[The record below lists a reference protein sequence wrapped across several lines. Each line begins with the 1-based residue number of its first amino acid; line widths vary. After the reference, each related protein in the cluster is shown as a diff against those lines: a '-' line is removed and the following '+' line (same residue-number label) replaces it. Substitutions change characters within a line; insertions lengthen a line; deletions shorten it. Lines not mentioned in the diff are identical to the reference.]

1 MLRTAYELCSICFVI
16 CCDNNLLQTCTT
28 YHKLK
33 QEDMKQALG
42 ILCFLRRC
50 GISHIWISMSTA
62 LAKKILYLS
71 SQVTDN
77 KFSSKRRRLL
87 TLVLNLLIVE
97 SHSQTLKKLGRL
109 FHQFLAVPCVMLKQ
123 VNRLQL
129 LYAWHAWHSMANI
142 VSRQSQKLKRCSPK
156 QVLVLNEAL
165 LRYTLCDGWCIV

>member
-33 QEDMKQALG
+33 QENMKQALG

-87 TLVLNLLIVE
+87 TFVLNLLIVA
-97 SHSQTLKKLGRL
+97 SHSQTLKKYRKT
-109 FHQFLAVPCVMLKQ
+109 F
-123 VNRLQL
+123 
-129 LYAWHAWHSMANI
+129 
-142 VSRQSQKLKRCSPK
+142 SPIPSSSVCNAETSK
-156 QVLVLNEAL
+156 SVAIAICLTCLTFN
-165 LRYTLCDGWCIV
+165 G